1 MSIQARTLL
10 RCSPRQVSMP
20 HNLRFREQLVK
31 PLQDITDSFRLL
43 RRTSIAW
50 FTMFIQTTLIAD
62 ADRTTVVRSRMR
74 PHFEQEAMLR
84 HCPILTDIKVVANVI
99 EATALVVTAKLFHTL
114 VLIASGS
121 RTMQHQEFY
130 GVGRH
135 HHFAVFHSGEECA
148 FITHQLLPNRQR
160 KFIINHPH
168 FRKVISNL

>member
-62 ADRTTVVRSRMR
+62 ADRTAVVRSRMR

-84 HCPILTDIKVVANVI
+84 HCPIPHKKLAR
-99 EATALVVTAKLFHTL
+99 ALMPRQPYSAAVKSDRR
-114 VLIASGS
+114 SGYIPCPFGKG
-121 RTMQHQEFY
+121 EGL
-130 GVGRH
+130 GVGEGPPLRKRGT
-135 HHFAVFHSGEECA
+135 GESNKQRISHNSLV
-148 FITHQLLPNRQR
+148 IT
-160 KFIINHPH
+160 K
-168 FRKVISNL
+168 

>member
-62 ADRTTVVRSRMR
+62 ADRTAVVRSRMR

-84 HCPILTDIKVVANVI
+84 HCPIPHKKLAR
-99 EATALVVTAKLFHTL
+99 ALMPRQPYSAAVKSDRR
-114 VLIASGS
+114 SGYIPYPFGKG
-121 RTMQHQEFY
+121 EGL
-130 GVGRH
+130 GVG
-135 HHFAVFHSGEECA
+135 
-148 FITHQLLPNRQR
+148 
-160 KFIINHPH
+160 
-168 FRKVISNL
+168 

>member
-62 ADRTTVVRSRMR
+62 ADRIAVVRSRMST
-74 PHFEQEAMLR
+74 HFE
-84 HCPILTDIKVVANVI
+84 
-99 EATALVVTAKLFHTL
+99 
-114 VLIASGS
+114 
-121 RTMQHQEFY
+121 
-130 GVGRH
+130 
-135 HHFAVFHSGEECA
+135 
-148 FITHQLLPNRQR
+148 
-160 KFIINHPH
+160 
-168 FRKVISNL
+168 

>member
-62 ADRTTVVRSRMR
+62 ADRTAVVRSRMR

-84 HCPILTDIKVVANVI
+84 HCPIPHKKLARALMPRQPYSVAV
-99 EATALVVTAKLFHTL
+99 TSLALLERARAWEWVKDPLF
-114 VLIASGS
+114 ARGGQGS
-121 RTMQHQEFY
+121 RTNKEF
-130 GVGRH
+130 
-135 HHFAVFHSGEECA
+135 
-148 FITHQLLPNRQR
+148 L
-160 KFIINHPH
+160 IIPW
-168 FRKVISNL
+168 